1 MPKGKGYEGSQV
13 PDSSSEMNMHAVGM
27 KAAEAAKMLRSTGL
41 GNQNSGG
48 RPFGK

>member
-27 KAAEAAKMLRSTGL
+27 KAKAAASMLRSMAL
-41 GNQNSGG
+41 GNQNTGG